1 MSEDQ
6 EASASTT
13 RRTMLGAAAFGVAA
27 AATVASTKSAVA
39 STPEEITKRGS
50 MIIGVVSGVPP
61 FGIVNERGE
70 ASGYDVDVANL
81 VAKYMGVK
89 PEIVALAPPAR
100 IPALQAKRV
109 DLLVA
114 TLGPTPERAKTIVF
128 PMPYSAF
135 RMSIMGGAGVE
146 AKSLADLAGKRVAV
160 PRGSPQDTTLTRLAM
175 PGTNIVRFDDDATCA
190 QAVFSRQVDA
200 AALPDTTINQIISAN
215 RSANAELKFAF
226 ALQPNSMAV
235 RKDQMELHQW
245 LNNTIWWMK
254 NSGELEE
261 VAKKWLGAP
270 LPDLPVF

>member
-1 MSEDQ
+1 MDEHNPSRR
-6 EASASTT
+6 AALGALALGTAAAAAVTASTT
-13 RRTMLGAAAFGVAA
+13 T
-27 AATVASTKSAVA
+27 ASA
-39 STPEEITKRGS
+39 STPEEFTKRGS
-50 MIIGVVSGVPP
+50 IAIGVVSGVPP

-81 VAKYMGVK
+81 IAKYMGVK
-89 PEIVALAPPAR
+89 AEITALAPPAR

-135 RMSIMGGAGVE
+135 RMSIMGANDLA

-160 PRGSPQDTTLTRLAM
+160 PRGSPQDTTLTRMAM
-175 PGTNIVRFDDDATCA
+175 PGTNIVRFDDDAICA

-200 AALPDTTINQIISAN
+200 AALPDTTVNQILGQN
-215 RSANAELKFAF
+215 KGANAELKFAF

-245 LNNTIWWMK
+245 LNNTIWFMK
-254 NSGELEE
+254 NSGELDEIS
-261 VAKKWLGAP
+261 KKLLNAP
-270 LPDLPVF
+270 LPELPVF